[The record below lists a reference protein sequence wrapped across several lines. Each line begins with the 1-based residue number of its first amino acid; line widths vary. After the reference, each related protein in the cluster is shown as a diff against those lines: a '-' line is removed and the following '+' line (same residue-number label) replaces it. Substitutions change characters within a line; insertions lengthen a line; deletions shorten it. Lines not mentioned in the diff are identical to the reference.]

1 VLNVSNNCGLTSRK
15 TTSKT
20 PKTNNFSTLTKRWQR
35 FSEMT
40 AFVPSVW
47 PSSSPLTC
55 LKLIGRVFLH
65 TLIHGS
71 KNDRIKAWPLRL
83 PESILHHPQIKQS
96 QIKKGMIFEMNK
108 THYVPQEFLPSGVL
122 AIISGRRIVQKIIYY
137 RFFLFT
143 IICLDSHLY
152 S

>member
-1 VLNVSNNCGLTSRK
+1 MGTSPTEPFRFSLKLFIFNIQQTKLKMPKGAGLTKPMKLSAELADIVGKKRRPAVLNVSNNCGLISRK

-20 PKTNNFSTLTKRWQR
+20 PKTNNFSTLTKR
-35 FSEMT
+35 
-40 AFVPSVW
+40 W

-83 PESILHHPQIKQS
+83 PESILHHPQ
-96 QIKKGMIFEMNK
+96 K
-108 THYVPQEFLPSGVL
+108 TNL
-122 AIISGRRIVQKIIYY
+122 K
-137 RFFLFT
+137 FT
-143 IICLDSHLY
+143 KRKA
-152 S
+152 